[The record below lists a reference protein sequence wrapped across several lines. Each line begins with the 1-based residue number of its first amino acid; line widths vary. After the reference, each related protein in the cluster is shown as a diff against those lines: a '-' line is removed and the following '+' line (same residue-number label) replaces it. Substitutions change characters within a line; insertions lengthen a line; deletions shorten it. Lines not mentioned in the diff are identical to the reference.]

1 MGSQSSGFRSFIHA
15 VLVAFCAVGFTLF
28 PATADEVY
36 RVYHAATSTTL
47 TTEGS
52 DGHQLG
58 DFRLV
63 SLSVNDVDGRVIGRM
78 DATLLTTAIDTPAP
92 GDEIRISELVFTLD
106 SGDVVIIGGSGL
118 YPKQAGTFKAGS
130 TLVRPIKGASGR
142 FAGYTGWGESEHLE
156 DGSWIHSFNFFN
168 TID

>member
-1 MGSQSSGFRSFIHA
+1 MGCLSLGFRSFIRVA
-15 VLVAFCAVGFTLF
+15 LVAFCAVGFVLL
-28 PATADEVY
+28 PAKADEVFK
-36 RVYHAATSTTL
+36 VYHGATSTTL

-63 SLSVNDVDGRVIGRM
+63 SLSVADVDGNAIGRM

-130 TLVRPIKGASGR
+130 SLVRPIKGTSGR
-142 FAGYTGWGESEHLE
+142 FAGNTGWGESEHLE

>member
-1 MGSQSSGFRSFIHA
+1 MGCLSSGFQSFSRVA
-15 VLVAFCAVGFTLF
+15 LVAFSAVGFSLL
-28 PATADEVY
+28 PAKSDEVFK
-36 RVYHAATSTTL
+36 VYHVATSTTL

-63 SLSVNDVDGRVIGRM
+63 SLSVADVDGNAIGRL

-92 GDEIRISELVFTLD
+92 GDEIRVSELVFTLD

-118 YPKQAGTFKAGS
+118 YPKQAGTFKVGS
-130 TLVRPIKGASGR
+130 TLVRPIKGTSGR